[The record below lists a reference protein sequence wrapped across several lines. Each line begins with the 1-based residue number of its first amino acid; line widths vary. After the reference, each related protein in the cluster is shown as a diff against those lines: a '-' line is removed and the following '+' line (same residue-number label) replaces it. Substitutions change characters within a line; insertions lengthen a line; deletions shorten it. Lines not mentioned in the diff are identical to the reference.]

1 MADDRAR
8 GEGGAQ
14 RRIDGQL
21 AAVREVVGADENGHL
36 DVVSSQ

>member
-1 MADDRAR
+1 MADDRAC

-14 RRIDGQL
+14 RRVDGQL

-36 DVVSSQ
+36 DVASGK